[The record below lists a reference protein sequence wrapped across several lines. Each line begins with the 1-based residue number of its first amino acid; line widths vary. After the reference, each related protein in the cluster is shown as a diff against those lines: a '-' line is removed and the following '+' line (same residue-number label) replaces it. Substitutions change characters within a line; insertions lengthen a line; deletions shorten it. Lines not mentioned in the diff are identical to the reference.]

1 MPVKLDKE
9 QQLVFVRMPPSMD
22 LLVIKLVLQE
32 KKLKSKLT
40 CLDVNALEPMLE
52 LASKII
58 PALLA
63 LMDIIQKIHAIKNAL
78 PPKKEMLLEINVSIV
93 RPMRNKKLV
102 ILLNVNVKLLLNLLP
117 VVLEIAKQAIT
128 PKIPVTRNALPTPN
142 LMVQKLL
149 VMLVMVLKDLS
160 QMKEP
165 LPVNVQ
171 LMMPILKTKLL
182 IVLVKTKSM
191 VMKPL
196 PLNKNATKPAL
207 LGMFMPLLVA

>member
-9 QQLVFVRMPPSMD
+9 TQLVFVKIPPSME

-52 LASKII
+52 LVSKII
-58 PALLA
+58 PAMLA
-63 LMDIIQKIHAIKNAL
+63 LMDIIQQNHAIQNAQ
-78 PPKKEMLLEINVSIV
+78 PPKKEMLLELNVSIV
-93 RPMRNKKLV
+93 PPMRNKKLV
-102 ILLNVNVKLLLNLLP
+102 ILLNVNVKLLLNLLLVAP
-117 VVLEIAKQAIT
+117 EIAKQATI

-142 LMVQKLL
+142 LMVQKPL
-149 VMLVMVLKDLS
+149 VMLVMVLKEKS

-165 LPVNVQ
+165 LLVNVQ
-171 LMMPILKTKLL
+171 LMMPILKIKLL

-191 VMKPL
+191 VMEL
-196 PLNKNATKPAL
+196 PINKNATKLAL
-207 LGMFMPLLVA
+207 LRWFMPFLLV

>member
-9 QQLVFVRMPPSMD
+9 QQLVFVRMPPSME

-63 LMDIIQKIHAIKNAL
+63 LMDIIQKIHAIKNVL

-117 VVLEIAKQAIT
+117 VVLEIAKQATT

-149 VMLVMVLKDLS
+149 VMLVMVLKDIS

-171 LMMPILKTKLL
+171 LLMPI
-182 IVLVKTKSM
+182 
-191 VMKPL
+191 
-196 PLNKNATKPAL
+196 
-207 LGMFMPLLVA
+207 F